1 MAEENNEDDSWLY
14 GSSNENQEN
23 KDEQPQLDAK
33 TITDNSENET
43 TQDVGGNDEYPDDQ
57 HVCFHS
63 THFKNQFHL
72 KHSNEIHCP
81 FTGIQSR

>member
-57 HVCFHS
+57 HVCFINAFLKRIPFQ
-63 THFKNQFHL
+63 TFK
-72 KHSNEIHCP
+72 
-81 FTGIQSR
+81 